1 MKQSK
6 KKILSNT
13 LKKKLQAANLTEEQK
28 SRLQIVLSEPVAYMP
43 DELFNKPT
51 AMEPIMDQVITVK
64 TDEQLSG
71 QQEYT
76 LFMQMNYSRF
86 RLGQCRNKLLRQ
98 GTWDRQTVQEVLD
111 YYDKQLAYRSDIVA
125 NNIGL
130 VPGMLKHVH
139 YNGVDFDELVSA
151 GNMALLRATEKF
163 DCSRGLKF
171 STYAC
176 RAIFKAFSRAARNV
190 YTYHNRFPVQWD
202 PALEKDDPQERAG
215 EFRRQDRIEQV
226 RRIIDENTADLSG
239 VELSVVRMRFS
250 LDDQEKPLTLKEVGH
265 KLGLT
270 KERIRQIQNKALTK
284 LRGSAQEQLV

>member
-1 MKQSK
+1 MKRQK
-6 KKILSNT
+6 KTALSST
-13 LKKKLQAANLTEEQK
+13 LTKKLHAAKLNDEQK
-28 SRLQIVLSEPVAYMP
+28 VRLETVLREPVAYMP

-51 AMEPIMDQVITVK
+51 AMEPIMDRTISVK
-64 TDEQLSG
+64 PDEQLSG
-71 QQEYT
+71 EQEYT
-76 LFMQMNYSRF
+76 LFMQMNYCRF
-86 RLGQCRNKLLRQ
+86 RLCQLRNKLLRQ
-98 GTWDRQTVQEVLD
+98 RLWDRQVVDDILAL
-111 YYDKQLAYRSDIVA
+111 YDKQLGYRSDIVA
-125 NNIGL
+125 NNVGL

-139 YNGVDFDELVSA
+139 YNGVDFDELISA
-151 GNMALLRATEKF
+151 GNMALLRAVEKF

-176 RAIFKAFSRAARNV
+176 RAIFKAFSRAARNI

-202 PALEKDDPQERAG
+202 PALEKDDPQERLG

-226 RRIIDENTADLSG
+226 RRIIDENTAELSG
-239 VELSVVRMRFS
+239 MELSVVRMRFS